1 MLDVLIIGSGGAGLT
16 AALAAKE
23 ISTVEGVGLGDAS
36 ILVVGKTYPTNAQ
49 TSMAQGGINAA
60 LGNVEEDHI
69 ASHIA
74 DTIKSAHGLC
84 DEDMV
89 RQMCADAPKT
99 IAWLESIGV
108 PFSRLHLGGQV
119 IHDSSLHDKSH
130 LGGQVIHDSS
140 LHDKSQI
147 TRPLSTIAQRQMG
160 GASAKRACYAQDY
173 TGLKMLHTLY
183 DTCLKAHIDF
193 LDEHYLLNLVTE
205 KTSTD
210 TIVKGATFL
219 DIRTGEIKQI
229 HAKSVIIATGG
240 YGSLYHGYTT
250 NAYGT
255 TGDGIAAVLRAG
267 GAVSDMEFVQF
278 HPTALKNSSILISE
292 SARGEGGY
300 LINSDGERFVD
311 ELKPRDEVAR
321 AIFEQFQEGKEVFL
335 DVRHLGEK
343 KLMEL
348 LPQEV
353 ALCKL
358 HEGVNPAKELI
369 PIKPVAHYSMG
380 GIDVDYA
387 LEVNGIK
394 GCFAVGE
401 CSNAKVHGANRLGGN
416 SLLEIT
422 AFGRFAGENAYK
434 HAVYASNKK
443 ADERQLQQDKKEIET
458 IYKKENSLNFYEKRE
473 SLGKLLYE
481 KVGIVRDNINLTK
494 AMEEVIAMQV
504 MQKKMG
510 LSDKNRENN
519 TNLIEFLEFQNALLL
534 APTIISSA
542 LARNESRGAH
552 FKLGFERQD
561 DEKFKQHIVLQW
573 KD

>member
-23 ISTVEGVGLGDAS
+23 MSTVDGVGQGNAS
-36 ILVVGKTYPTNAQ
+36 ILVVGKSYPTNAQ
-49 TSMAQGGINAA
+49 TSMAQGGMNAA
-60 LGNVEEDHI
+60 LGNVNEDHI
-69 ASHIA
+69 SLHIA

-99 IAWLESIGV
+99 IQWLESIGV
-108 PFSRLHLGGQV
+108 PFSRLDVRGLTS
-119 IHDSSLHDKSH
+119 DDLRSESSAGLTPNI
-130 LGGQVIHDSS
+130 Q
-140 LHDKSQI
+140 
-147 TRPLSTIAQRQMG
+147 TIAQRQMG

-173 TGLKMLHTLY
+173 TGLKILHTLY
-183 DTCLKAHIDF
+183 DTCLKEKIEF
-193 LDEHYLLNLVTE
+193 LEEHYLLNLITD

-210 TIVKGATFL
+210 TIIKGAVFL
-219 DIRTGEIKQI
+219 NIRTGEVLQI
-229 HAKSVIIATGG
+229 DAKSVVLATGG
-240 YGSLYHGYTT
+240 YGSIYHGYTT
-250 NAYGT
+250 NAYGS
-255 TGDGIAAVLRAG
+255 TGDGVAAVLRAG
-267 GAVSDMEFVQF
+267 GAVSDMEFIQF
-278 HPTALKNSSILISE
+278 HPTALKSSSILISE

-300 LINSDGERFVD
+300 LVNSKSQRFID
-311 ELKPRDEVAR
+311 ELQPRDIVAR
-321 AIFEQFQEGKEVFL
+321 AIFEQFQNKQEVFL

-358 HEGVNPAKELI
+358 HEQVDPATQLI

-387 LEVNGIK
+387 LEITGIK

-416 SLLEIT
+416 SLLEII
-422 AFGRFAGENAYK
+422 AFGKFAGENAYK
-434 HAVYASNKK
+434 QAVYASNKK
-443 ADERQLQQDKKEIET
+443 ADDTQLQRDKKEIEAL
-458 IYKKENSLNFYEKRE
+458 YHKENHINFYAQRKA
-473 SLGKLLYE
+473 LGKLFYE
-481 KVGIVRDNINLTK
+481 KVGIVRENNQLHE
-494 AMEEVIAMQV
+494 ALESVIAMQV
-504 MQKKMG
+504 ALPQTG
-510 LSDKNRENN
+510 LSDKSKENN
-519 TNLIEFLEFQNALLL
+519 QNLIEYLEFQNALLL

-542 LARNESRGAH
+542 LARDESRGAH
-552 FKLGFERQD
+552 FKLGFETENED
-561 DEKFKQHIVLQW
+561 FKKHIVLQW

>member
-23 ISTVEGVGLGDAS
+23 ISTVEGVGQGDAS
-36 ILVVGKTYPTNAQ
+36 ILVVGKAYPTNAQ

-60 LGNVEEDHI
+60 LGNVDEDHI
-69 ASHIA
+69 SSHIA

-99 IAWLESIGV
+99 IQWLERIGV
-108 PFSRLHLGGQV
+108 PFSRLDARGLTS
-119 IHDSSLHDKSH
+119 DDLRSESSAGLTPSI
-130 LGGQVIHDSS
+130 Q
-140 LHDKSQI
+140 
-147 TRPLSTIAQRQMG
+147 TIAQRQMG

-173 TGLKMLHTLY
+173 TGLKILHTLY
-183 DTCLKAHIDF
+183 DTCLKENIDF
-193 LDEHYLLNLVTE
+193 LDEHYLLNLITE
-205 KTSTD
+205 KSSTD
-210 TIVKGATFL
+210 TIIKGATFL
-219 DIRTGEIKQI
+219 DIRTGEVKQI
-229 HAKSVIIATGG
+229 NAKSVVLATGG
-240 YGSLYHGYTT
+240 YGSLYHSYTT
-250 NAYGT
+250 NAYGS
-255 TGDGIAAVLRAG
+255 TGDGVAAVLRAG
-267 GAVSDMEFVQF
+267 GAVSDMEFIQF
-278 HPTALKNSSILISE
+278 HPTALKGSSILISE

-300 LINSDGERFVD
+300 LVNSDAERFVD

-321 AIFEQFQEGKEVFL
+321 AIFEQFQNDKEVFL
-335 DVRHLGEK
+335 DVRHLGVE

-358 HEGVNPAKELI
+358 HEHVDPATALI
-369 PIKPVAHYSMG
+369 PLKPVAHYSMG

-422 AFGRFAGENAYK
+422 AFGKFAGENAYK
-434 HAVYASNKK
+434 QAVYASNKK
-443 ADERQLQQDKKEIET
+443 ADDTQLQNDKKEIEALYT
-458 IYKKENSLNFYEKRE
+458 KENSLNFYEQRE
-473 SLGKLLYE
+473 ILGKLFYE
-481 KVGIVRDNINLTK
+481 KVGIVRNNVQLTE
-494 AMEEVIAMQV
+494 AMKDVITMQV
-504 MQKKMG
+504 MAKKMG
-510 LSDKNRENN
+510 LSDKSTTNN
-519 TNLIEFLEFQNALLL
+519 TNLIDYLEFQNALLL
-534 APTIISSA
+534 APTIISA
-542 LARNESRGAH
+542 AIARDESRGAH
-552 FKLGFERQD
+552 YKVGFEAQN

>member
-1 MLDVLIIGSGGAGLT
+1 MLDILIIGSGGAGLT

-23 ISTVEGVGLGDAS
+23 ISTVDGVGLGDAS
-36 ILVVGKTYPTNAQ
+36 ILVVGKAYPTNSQ
-49 TSMAQGGINAA
+49 TSMAQGGMNAA

-69 ASHIA
+69 SAHIA
-74 DTIKSAHGLC
+74 DTIKSAQGLC

-99 IAWLESIGV
+99 IQWLESMGV
-108 PFSRLHLGGQV
+108 PFSRLDVGGLTSDV
-119 IHDSSLHDKSH
+119 LRSESSAGMTPNIKT
-130 LGGQVIHDSS
+130 V
-140 LHDKSQI
+140 
-147 TRPLSTIAQRQMG
+147 AQRQMG
-160 GASAKRACYAQDY
+160 GTSAKRACYAQDY
-173 TGLKMLHTLY
+173 TGLKILHTLY
-183 DTCLKAHIDF
+183 DTCLKENIDF
-193 LDEHYLLNLVTE
+193 LDEHYFLNLITE

-250 NAYGT
+250 NAYGS
-255 TGDGIAAVLRAG
+255 TGDGVAATLRAG

-278 HPTALKNSSILISE
+278 HPTALKSSSILISE

-300 LINSDGERFVD
+300 LVNSEGERFVD

-321 AIFEQFQEGKEVFL
+321 AIFAQLQEGKKVFL
-335 DVRHLGEK
+335 DVRHLGEE

-358 HEGVNPAKELI
+358 HEHVDPAKELI

-387 LEVNGIK
+387 LEVTGIK

-422 AFGRFAGENAYK
+422 AFGKFAGENAYK

-443 ADERQLQQDKKEIET
+443 ADDTQLQQDKKEIEA
-458 IYKKENSLNFYEKRE
+458 IYEKENTLNFYEKRE
-473 SLGKLLYE
+473 SLGKLFYE
-481 KVGIVRDNINLTK
+481 KVGIVRDNVNLTK

-519 TNLIEFLEFQNALLL
+519 TNLVEYLEFQNALLL
-534 APTIISSA
+534 APAIISA
-542 LARNESRGAH
+542 AIARDESRGAH
-552 FKLGFERQD
+552 YKVGFEAQN